1 MTVYKEESHL
11 RSILKGVTWRILA
24 TSDTILV
31 VLAITCFYG
40 ECTLKNA
47 IEIGLIEFV
56 LKLVIYYIH
65 ERLWQKVFKDGII
78 TTRTTLYKTIVWRI
92 IATTITFIISGSVLK
107 AFDEIALFI
116 ALVELFTKFMLYYLH
131 ERIWL
136 KLPIGRIRHYV
147 FGKKQ

>member
-1 MTVYKEESHL
+1 MTVYKQESHI
-11 RSILKGVTWRILA
+11 RSILKGLTWRIVA
-24 TSDTILV
+24 TTDTILV

-65 ERLWQKVFKDGII
+65 ERLWQKVFNDGTI
-78 TTRTTLYKTIVWRI
+78 TTRDTINKTIIWRI
-92 IATTITFIISGSVLK
+92 IATTITFVISGSVLK

-116 ALVELFTKFMLYYLH
+116 VLTELFTKFVLYYLH

-136 KLPIGRIRHYV
+136 KLPLGRIRRL
-147 FGKKQ
+147 FFKK

>member
-1 MTVYKEESHL
+1 MTVYKKESHL
-11 RSILKGVTWRILA
+11 RSILKGVTWRIIA
-24 TSDTILV
+24 TTDTILV

-56 LKLVIYYIH
+56 LKLIIYYIH
-65 ERLWQKVFKDGII
+65 ERLWQKVFKNGTI
-78 TTRTTLYKTIVWRI
+78 TTRDTINKTIIGRI
-92 IATTITFIISGSVLK
+92 IATTITFVISGSVLK

-116 ALVELFTKFMLYYLH
+116 ALAELFTKFVLYYLH

-136 KLPIGRIRHYV
+136 KLPLGRIRRS
-147 FGKKQ
+147 FFKK